1 MQSGSKLPIVPLV
14 EPVTKKNPLL
24 NHAWPPTWFPQSA
37 IVGVVVRTMIG
48 MVTSGVGHEKTG
60 CTPPMA

>member
-1 MQSGSKLPIVPLV
+1 
-14 EPVTKKNPLL
+14 
-24 NHAWPPTWFPQSA
+24 
-37 IVGVVVRTMIG
+37 VVVRTMIG